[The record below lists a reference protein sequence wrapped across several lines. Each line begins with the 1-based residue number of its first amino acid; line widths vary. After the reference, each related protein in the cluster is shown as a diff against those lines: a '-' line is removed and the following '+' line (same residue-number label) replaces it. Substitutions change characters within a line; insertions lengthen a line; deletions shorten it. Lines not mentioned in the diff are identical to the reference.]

1 MKLSLQLWAFVY
13 VAKVIYE
20 GIPFCLVE
28 SLGFPSELGESRQA
42 RKEDT
47 LGVAARPKVA
57 NQVGAVEVRLVLAG
71 TLGIPQISAT
81 VSSLIESPSASFPSS
96 FWLALSSS
104 STIAQP
110 L

>member
-1 MKLSLQLWAFVY
+1 M
-13 VAKVIYE
+13 
-20 GIPFCLVE
+20 E
-28 SLGFPSELGESRQA
+28 SLGFPSELGESRKA

-47 LGVAARPKVA
+47 LAIKGVAARPKVA